1 MAAQKLNM
9 VRTKV
14 AVEFSNTGE
23 ICDLN
28 KLKMVATKASFVQG
42 RVMDEVEM
50 REENSICCTLV
61 RTYAMK
67 RSREV
72 SCVLQGTLCLFTWFS
87 EILEHV
93 CKLIGMIQQR

>member
-14 AVEFSNTGE
+14 AMEFSNAEE
-23 ICDLN
+23 ICDL
-28 KLKMVATKASFVQG
+28 KLKMVATKASFFQG

-61 RTYAMK
+61 RTYAME
-67 RSREV
+67 RSREI